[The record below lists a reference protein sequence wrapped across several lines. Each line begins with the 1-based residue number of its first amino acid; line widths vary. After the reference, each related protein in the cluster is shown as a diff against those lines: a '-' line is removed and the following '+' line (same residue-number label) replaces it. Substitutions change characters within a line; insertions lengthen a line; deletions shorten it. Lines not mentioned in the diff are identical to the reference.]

1 MIEYKIGIIGC
12 GNMGEAFL
20 KGLLDSN
27 LLPVNQVTGYDIRK
41 DRSKYIKDNYKIVI
55 SRSIKEI
62 AEKSK
67 YILLSVKPQNI
78 NPVLDELKVSLN
90 SKDNVI
96 ISIAA
101 GVPTFYIEERL
112 NLSAQVVR
120 VMPNTP
126 ALIKKG
132 MFVVSRGKFVCDGNF
147 SFVISLIKNL
157 GDYVIIDEK
166 NQNIATAISGSGP
179 AYFFLFCKYL
189 IEAGIRN
196 GLNPDVSKKLVIN
209 TITGSGELLK
219 YYSAGI
225 EELIKMVAS
234 PGGTTEK
241 ALEIFN
247 ENKIDEIILKAVS
260 SAVKRA
266 YELQEMLKN

>member
-1 MIEYKIGIIGC
+1 LVEYKIGIIGC

-27 LLPVNQVTGYDIRK
+27 LLPASQVTGCDISK
-41 DRSKYIKDNYKIVI
+41 DRNKYIKDNYKIVI
-55 SRSIKEI
+55 SKSIKEI
-62 AEKSK
+62 VEKSK

-78 NPVLDELKVSLN
+78 NTVLDELKVSLN
-90 SKDNVI
+90 CKDNII

-101 GVPTFYIEERL
+101 GVPTFYIEKRL
-112 NLSAQVVR
+112 NLSVQVVR
-120 VMPNTP
+120 IMPNTP

-132 MFVVSRGKFVCDGNF
+132 MFVVSKGKFVCDRDF
-147 SFVISLIKNL
+147 LFVIELIKNL
-157 GDYVIIDEK
+157 GNYVIIDEK

-196 GLNPDVSKKLVIN
+196 GLSPDVSKKLVIN
-209 TITGSGELLK
+209 TIIGSGELLK
-219 YYSAGI
+219 YYNAGI

-247 ENKIDEIILKAVS
+247 ENKIDGIILKAVS

>member
-1 MIEYKIGIIGC
+1 LIEYKIGIIGC

-27 LLPVNQVTGYDIRK
+27 LLPANQVTGYDIKK

-55 SRSIKEI
+55 SKSIKEI
-62 AEKSK
+62 VEKSK

-112 NLSAQVVR
+112 NLSARVVR
-120 VMPNTP
+120 IMPNTP

-132 MFVVSRGKFVCDGNF
+132 MFVVSRGKFVCDGDF
-147 SFVISLIKNL
+147 SFVIDLIKNL

-189 IEAGIRN
+189 IEAGISN
-196 GLNPDVSKKLVIN
+196 GLSPDVSKKLVIN
-209 TITGSGELLK
+209 TIIGSGELLK
-219 YYSAGI
+219 YYNAGI

-247 ENKIDEIILKAVS
+247 ENKIDEIILKAAS

>member
-1 MIEYKIGIIGC
+1 LIEYKIGIIGC

-27 LLPVNQVTGYDIRK
+27 LLPANQVTGYDIRK

-112 NLSAQVVR
+112 KLSAQVIR
-120 VMPNTP
+120 IMPNTP

-132 MFVVSRGKFVCDGNF
+132 MFVVSRGKFVCNEDF
-147 SFVISLIKNL
+147 SFVIDLIKNL

-196 GLNPDVSKKLVIN
+196 GLGPDVSKKLVIN
-209 TITGSGELLK
+209 TIIGSGELLK
-219 YYSAGI
+219 YYNAGI

-247 ENKIDEIILKAVS
+247 ENKIDKIILKAVS